1 LSVKPIVMPVR
12 SDAEIEAAINSLG
25 GQQGGLVLMT
35 DGFISNHRQSII
47 SSAAR
52 NKVPAIYAEAVSVRD
67 GGLLSY
73 GSNYREMFGLAAG
86 YVDRILR
93 GATPADL
100 PVQLPSR
107 FELVI
112 NMNTAKSLGI
122 EVPLT
127 LQAQADEVIE

>member
-1 LSVKPIVMPVR
+1 VKPIVTHVR
-12 SDAEIEAAINSLG
+12 GDAEIEAAINSLG
-25 GQQGGLVLMT
+25 SERGGLVLMT
-35 DGFISNHRQSII
+35 DGFITNHRRSII

-52 NKVPAIYAEAVSVRD
+52 NKVPAIYAEAFSARD

-73 GSNYREMFGLAAG
+73 GSNYREMFRLAAG

-100 PVQLPSR
+100 PVQLPTR

-112 NMNTAKSLGI
+112 NMKTAKSLGI

>member
-1 LSVKPIVMPVR
+1 
-12 SDAEIEAAINSLG
+12 
-25 GQQGGLVLMT
+25 MT
-35 DGFISNHRQSII
+35 DGFIQIHRRSII

-52 NKVPAIYAEAVSVRD
+52 NKVPAIYAEAVSARE

-73 GSNYREMFGLAAG
+73 GADYREMLGLAAG

-93 GATPADL
+93 GATPMDL
-100 PVQLPSR
+100 PVQIPTN

-112 NMNTAKSLGI
+112 NMNAAKSLGI

-127 LQAQADEVIE
+127 LQVQADEVIE